1 MSSISMSSGEG
12 SIKLRRRPESMRCHV
27 LGACALRWPRGVTN
41 CVFTGE
47 VLCNCLN
54 FPTEIIP
61 YSFGSCLPQMG
72 WTPAA
77 PRGDGSHVSI
87 ERSVMVTSTSD
98 YLKPISFMIVDNQAY
113 MRRVIKNILETLG
126 CKNMDEARSGGEALS
141 NMRSWAP
148 DIVLTEALL
157 APMSGVELLRAVRAD
172 KGPLKFTPVIM
183 ITAETRREK
192 VILARKAGLTQDQ
205 IDKLVAGDSIRDR

>member
-1 MSSISMSSGEG
+1 
-12 SIKLRRRPESMRCHV
+12 
-27 LGACALRWPRGVTN
+27 
-41 CVFTGE
+41 
-47 VLCNCLN
+47 
-54 FPTEIIP
+54 
-61 YSFGSCLPQMG
+61 
-72 WTPAA
+72 
-77 PRGDGSHVSI
+77 
-87 ERSVMVTSTSD
+87 MVTATSD

-141 NMRSWAP
+141 NMRTWAP
-148 DIVLTEALL
+148 DVVLTEALL
-157 APMSGVELLRAVRAD
+157 APMSGVELLKAVRAD

-192 VILARKAGLTQDQ
+192 VILARNAGVTEYVAKPFNAKSLILRIREIIERPRPFVNVGIYFGPDRRRRMEVMSEGEDKRGTGGHRPTTKEDPKAGLTQDQ